1 MRRTSLYGMSW
12 LTAVLLLVAGLV
24 SAQEQ
29 RLDAYRVAPV
39 KLPPLERPE
48 IDVDREQLPQGAAG
62 RLPKWDGEFF
72 HVTLP
77 RSEQPPSVDAV
88 WQVVDQVLKAFGWTQ
103 PMEALRPADPAER
116 PVADRERLEAL
127 IKQSIEETR
136 HSLEGRF
143 GPDLNQATSEAI
155 QEQAELARRQA
166 GRKATIYRFDQYERD
181 IAIENTSLRLLWR
194 EGEGFVS
201 LRGRVFNEVKVS
213 NRRALDA
220 DGALKAAVEHVRRS
234 TTLADV
240 KPAPPQPTIL
250 PYGSSFLHAWKVT
263 VEAVEGAYE
272 IWVNAE
278 NGEVLQLVP
287 MFASDDGKGLV
298 FDPDPI
304 GATRELEF
312 EVDSPSSGQYRLQLT
327 GVVDVSNSG
336 ADGVCSGDLTIAD
349 PGTGI
354 ADFNVAPI
362 NGTTVDRTSSA
373 GYNCRFQEVN
383 AFAWV
388 SQHLTTFVDVYG
400 STAMPSL
407 SVTVNHNNPCGFGIS
422 NACAN
427 WGTWS
432 LTFGIGNATIGSS
445 TLCADTFN
453 SAVDS
458 TVVTHEFGHLVN
470 HRNNTGTIP
479 QHVDEGMADFWAY
492 SLFNTDTFGRYW
504 GSNCASPSQG
514 GWTPRQVEGLDVFP
528 EHRALSTSGYGDGQ
542 ILGWG
547 LWNVRREFNEASALG
562 TLLINTSQ
570 LDALSA
576 ASFTNSTTDKAVH
589 DNFINLL
596 EELADDYAT
605 SRNVHKVLS
614 GFARAGLF
622 LSPADAVIDIDD
634 DYLARG
640 STTGPT
646 FTVWTGRDYSFTGT
660 SANTGSQPFN
670 TRFEVTVSND
680 SSFSSPV
687 TSGVL
692 SGVVAA
698 DGGRAS
704 WTLPAADWATL
715 KAADRLYYRVRT
727 TNATGGNVRESS
739 NPGNSYFPSDVP
751 VPYAVINESGEC
763 ECTCGASASTSPG
776 AVAVTLIPLA
786 VGAGWM
792 LRLRRRRR

>member
-1 MRRTSLYGMSW
+1 VSW
-12 LTAVLLLVAGLV
+12 LAAVLLLSAAVV
-24 SAQEQ
+24 WAQEQ
-29 RLDAYRVAPV
+29 RLDAYPVAPIE
-39 KLPPLERPE
+39 LPPLERPE
-48 IDVDREQLPQGAAG
+48 IKVERDLLPQGAAG
-62 RLPKWDGEFF
+62 RLPTWDGEIF

-77 RSEQPPSVDAV
+77 RSEQPPSVDAAR
-88 WQVVDQVLKAFGWTQ
+88 QVVDQVLEAFGWTR
-103 PMEALRPADPAER
+103 PMGALQPADPTDR

-127 IKQSIEETR
+127 IKESSDETR
-136 HSLEGRF
+136 RSLEGRF
-143 GPDLNQATSEAI
+143 GRELNEATSAAI
-155 QEQAELARRQA
+155 REQVELARSLA
-166 GRKATIYRFDQYERD
+166 GRKTTIYRFDQHEGD
-181 IAIENTSLRLLWR
+181 IGIDNTSLRLLWQ

-201 LRGRVFNEVKVS
+201 LSGRVFNDVKVG

-220 DGALKAAVEHVRRS
+220 NEALKAAVEHVRQS
-234 TTLADV
+234 TTVAEAQRAS
-240 KPAPPQPTIL
+240 PEPTIL
-250 PYGSSFLHAWKVT
+250 PYGSTFLHAWKVT
-263 VEAVEGAYE
+263 VEAAEGAYE
-272 IWVNAE
+272 IWVDAA

-287 MFASDDGKGLV
+287 MFASNDGEGLV
-298 FDPDPI
+298 FDPDPN
-304 GATRELEF
+304 GTTRELGF
-312 EVDSPSSGQYRLQLT
+312 EVDSPSGGQYRLQLS
-327 GVVDVSNSG
+327 GVVDVANSG

-373 GYNCRFQEVN
+373 GYNCRFQDVN

-388 SQHLTTFVDVYG
+388 SQHLNTFVSIYG

-407 SVTVNHNNPCGFGIS
+407 SLTVNHNNPCGFGID
-422 NACAN
+422 NACAS
-427 WGTWS
+427 WGSWS
-432 LTFGIGNATIGSS
+432 LTFGIGNSTIGSS
-445 TLCADTFN
+445 TSCTVLFN

-492 SLFNTDTFGRYW
+492 TMFDTDTFGGFW
-504 GSNCASPSQG
+504 GANCAAPSQA
-514 GWTPRQVEGLDVFP
+514 GWTPRRVEGQDLFP
-528 EHRALSTSGYGDGQ
+528 EHRSLSTSGYGDGQ

-547 LWNVRREFNEASALG
+547 LWHVRREFNEASALG
-562 TLLINTSQ
+562 TLLINSSQ
-570 LDALSA
+570 LDALST
-576 ASFTNSTTDKAVH
+576 ASFTNSSTDKAVH

-596 EELADDYAT
+596 EELADGYTT

-634 DYLARG
+634 DYLDRG

-646 FTVWTGRDYSFTGT
+646 FTVWTGRDYTFSGT
-660 SANTGSQPFN
+660 SVNTASQPFN

-680 SSFSSPV
+680 SGFSSPV
-687 TSGVL
+687 SSGVQ

-704 WTLPAADWATL
+704 WTLPAADWSTL
-715 KAADRLYYRVRT
+715 KTGERLYYKVQT
-727 TNATGGNVRESS
+727 TDATGGNVRESS
-739 NPGNSYFPSDVP
+739 NPGNSHFPSDVP
-751 VPYAVINESGEC
+751 APYAVINESGEC

-776 AVAVTLIPLA
+776 AVMVTLVPIA
-786 VGAGWM
+786 VAAGWM